1 MIISQ
6 YTRPARHDEL
16 DRLINQIVKDRFN
29 KMTNET
35 IDELDRVIECL
46 NHIRQL
52 YKPFLIDVP
61 DLDIQL
67 KRQIVEL
74 KRINEWIKKEV
85 E

>member
-35 IDELDRVIECL
+35 IEELDKVAERL
-46 NHIRQL
+46 QHLRQM
-52 YKPFLIDVP
+52 YKTVLFDYP
-61 DLDIQL
+61 DLDQSL
-67 KRQIVEL
+67 KRQIEEI
-74 KRINEWIKKEV
+74 KRINQWIKKEV

>member
-1 MIISQ
+1 MIISTYQ
-6 YTRPARHDEL
+6 PPARHDEL

-35 IDELDRVIECL
+35 IEELDGVIERL
-46 NHIRQL
+46 SNMRQL

-61 DLDIQL
+61 DMDRIL
-67 KRQIVEL
+67 KNQIDEL
-74 KRINEWIKKEV
+74 KRINDWIKKEV

>member
-1 MIISQ
+1 
-6 YTRPARHDEL
+6 
-16 DRLINQIVKDRFN
+16 
-29 KMTNET
+29 MTNET

-46 NHIRQL
+46 NHLRQL